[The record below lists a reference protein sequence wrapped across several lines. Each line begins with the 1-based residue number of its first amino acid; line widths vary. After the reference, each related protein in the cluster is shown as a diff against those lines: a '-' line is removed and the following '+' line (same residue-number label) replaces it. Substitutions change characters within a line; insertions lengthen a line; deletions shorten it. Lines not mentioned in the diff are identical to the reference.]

1 MLDSPMAAVREALSG
16 VDRKVVSDPSL
27 IQAAVMVLL
36 YLRDGEYHIL
46 LNKRSDTVEDHKG
59 EMAFPGGRMEPT
71 DASPEEAALRETF
84 EEMGVRP
91 EDVGVLGPLGGVT
104 TPSGYFVNPFVG
116 TIPGAYRFTRS
127 AREVAEVV
135 EVPLST
141 LVEEGTVPMDVLFG
155 DGRTREFDVYLYEG
169 HVIFGATARILGD
182 LLRVLE
188 RVPDEEAPWRS
199 GRS

>member
-1 MLDSPMAAVREALSG
+1 MLESPMAAVREALSA
-16 VDRKVVSDPSL
+16 VDRQVVSDPSL

-36 YLRDGEYHIL
+36 YLREGEYHIL
-46 LNKRSDTVEDHKG
+46 LNKRSATVEDHKG
-59 EMAFPGGRMEPT
+59 EMAFPGGRIEPT

-116 TIPGAYRFTRS
+116 TIPDAYRFTRS
-127 AREVAEVV
+127 ASEVAEVV

>member
-1 MLDSPMAAVREALSG
+1 MLESPMAAVRRALSV
-16 VDRKVVSDPSL
+16 VDRQAVSDPSL
-27 IQAAVMVLL
+27 TQAAVMVLL

-59 EMAFPGGRMEPT
+59 EMAFPGGRMEST
-71 DASPEEAALRETF
+71 DASPVEAALRETF

-91 EDVGVLGPLGGVT
+91 DDVDVLGSLDAVS

-116 TIPGAYRFTRS
+116 TIPGAYRFTQS
-127 AREVAEVV
+127 DSEVAEVV
-135 EVPLST
+135 EVPLAS
-141 LVEEGTVPMDVLFG
+141 VVREGTVPMDVRYG
-155 DGRTREFDVYLYEG
+155 DGRTKKFDVYLYQG
-169 HVIFGATARILGD
+169 HVIFGATARILSD
-182 LLRVLE
+182 LLRILE

>member
-1 MLDSPMAAVREALSG
+1 MLEPPMAAIREALSA
-16 VDRKVVSDPSL
+16 VDRQVVSDPSL

-59 EMAFPGGRMEPT
+59 EMAFPGGRMDPT

-84 EEMGVRP
+84 EEMGVCP

-127 AREVAEVV
+127 ASEVAEVV
-135 EVPLST
+135 EVPLAT
-141 LVEEGTVPMDVLFG
+141 LFREGTVPMDVQFG
-155 DGRTREFDVYLYEG
+155 GGRTGKFDVYLYEG